1 VLKGKKDLEAG
12 AAPSV
17 LALQGRIAEQE
28 CSFKRELLRV
38 MEEGNARETDHF
50 STVEAL
56 QG

>member
-38 MEEGNARETDHF
+38 MEEGNAHETDHF